1 MGTLRPNK
9 VSTIWV
15 LPSISVVVT
24 DLPSVVVGTEDIT
37 VNKSGMVPA
46 FMEIAVLWRKHTAEK
61 RQRHLCCSMIG
72 IVVTKAQGGWPN

>member
-1 MGTLRPNK
+1 MGTLRHNK

-24 DLPSVVVGTEDIT
+24 DLPSVVVDTEDIT

-61 RQRHLCCSMIG
+61 RQRYLCCSMI
-72 IVVTKAQGGWPN
+72 V